1 MRTSK
6 GHQEMSSFDVSELYG
21 KESERFWSA
30 EMSSVMG
37 KIGGISGDVLGAAE
51 QVSECMCYVAMSALA
66 THPHLL
72 HCLLW
77 WA

>member
-1 MRTSK
+1 MAEAVWLSQSVLL
-6 GHQEMSSFDVSELYG
+6 GVVVLSSAAVGLLA
-21 KESERFWSA
+21 RR
-30 EMSSVMG
+30 